1 MTDCEE
7 ENMVGVTTGNISC
20 ARCGKNHIFVA
31 DYKEAFFLKGS
42 VYVRC
47 SVNQGPGK
55 CNFWF
60 DRVMSPE
67 DYRINAKKTG
77 VSSALVQKV
86 LEGPSF

>member
-1 MTDCEE
+1 MADDEIEDLTSL
-7 ENMVGVTTGNISC
+7 VTGDIPC
-20 ARCGKNHIFVA
+20 GICGKKHIFVA

-60 DRVMSPE
+60 DKVMSPE

-77 VSSALVQKV
+77 ISSALVQKV
-86 LEGPSF
+86 LEGPPF